1 MVPTPLRIGPYRFF
15 FYANDREEP
24 SHVHVQRDRHTAKF
38 WIDPVMID
46 RSARFRPDELLAIQK
61 IIKQNKIK
69 LLKAWHEY
77 FDD

>member
-46 RSARFRPDELLAIQK
+46 RSGRFRPDELLAIQK
-61 IIKQNKIK
+61 IIKRNKIK